1 MTLLLALACND
12 DDVQNADIT
21 ALSQQV
27 DALNALTEQLE
38 ASHFLILVLLHT
50 LLLTLHEF
58 YSRVYQFF

>member
-38 ASHFLILVLLHT
+38 AELAARDG
-50 LLLTLHEF
+50 
-58 YSRVYQFF
+58 SRRRAPEHHA